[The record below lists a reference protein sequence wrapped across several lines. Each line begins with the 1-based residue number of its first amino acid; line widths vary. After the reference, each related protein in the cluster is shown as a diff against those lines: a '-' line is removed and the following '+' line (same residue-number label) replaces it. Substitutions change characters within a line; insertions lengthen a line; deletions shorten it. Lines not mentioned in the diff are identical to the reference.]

1 VTRRGSWARASSE
14 RSNTLTDIV
23 RAAPTLRTRRL
34 ILDAPVPDDAPELQR
49 LAGAREVA
57 DTTLAIPHPY
67 ELDHAI
73 AWIEQQ
79 RKEVERGRAISFAV
93 RLPGRTLIGSAGL
106 RDIDREHQ
114 QAELGFWI
122 GREWWGN
129 GYAREAATAVVR
141 FGFEAL
147 ALNRI
152 YAHHMVRNP
161 AAGRVLEASGM
172 RREGLLRQRVRKW
185 GVFEDVII
193 YSVLRDERD

>member
-1 VTRRGSWARASSE
+1 
-14 RSNTLTDIV
+14 V